1 MGILI
6 TIGEIVAQIANL
18 MPQGVSIEQNAIQAW
33 QALKPLVGGSI
44 PPDPSGQDLADLDAK
59 IVALA
64 VAAHAAWHRGD
75 ADAPA
80 PVSQPDGHAD

>member
-6 TIGEIVAQIANL
+6 TIGQIVAQIANL

-44 PPDPSGQDLADLDAK
+44 PPDPTSQDLADLDAK

-64 VAAHAAWHRGD
+64 LEAHAAWHRGD
-75 ADAPA
+75 APAADATG
-80 PVSQPDGHAD
+80 QP